1 MKNLFNAPKGR
12 PCDMTGISHQ
22 LLAEKGTIQWPF
34 PADKPDFSIN
44 KRLYT
49 DFAFHTPDSRAN
61 FAAVTSQ
68 GLAEPVDAEYPFIL
82 TVGRLYGHW
91 HTQTR
96 TGRVDRIHKLHP
108 QPFLEIHPLDAAK
121 IGIDK
126 GAWVEVRSRRGVAR
140 FPAQISETTCARNS
154 FCPDALGS
162 ALGKISR
169 GKQFDPPNRLS
180 YFWTTRVKSLC
191 CSTISI

>member
-1 MKNLFNAPKGR
+1 MP
-12 PCDMTGISHQ
+12 
-22 LLAEKGTIQWPF
+22 
-34 PADKPDFSIN
+34 
-44 KRLYT
+44 
-49 DFAFHTPDSRAN
+49 N

-140 FPAQISETTCARNS
+140 FPAQISETIVPGTVFVPMHWGALWAKSAEANSLTHPIACPISGQPELKACAVQLFPSNK
-154 FCPDALGS
+154 
-162 ALGKISR
+162 KISE
-169 GKQFDPPNRLS
+169 
-180 YFWTTRVKSLC
+180 
-191 CSTISI
+191 